1 MLFQVIDDKSE
12 CVGVYAN
19 EKLHYDE
26 IPKNLTKTWKYSSVL
41 RDREDITY
49 ANLYCAGKG
58 LADVCPEHLSPR
70 LDSILAKLKSFL
82 IAFREAKISLYDN
95 CFYDLVPKRF
105 ILEYCD
111 IKNEITKHVLSEST
125 QPANYHF
132 LLGLSKVIEDIKY
145 RRLNVD
151 ISNINISSERSR
163 MFYKKIN
170 KTDPYIQYD
179 GFKSKT
185 GRLTTRKNS
194 FPILTLDKNYRS
206 ILKPNNDYFVEL
218 DFNAAEVRTF
228 LALAG
233 ISQPKGDIHQWI
245 GKNVFKGDFERD
257 IIKQKVFAWLYNPEA
272 KNEKLENLFDRD
284 KIVDKYWDGQH
295 VETYYDRRIKADAKH
310 ALNYLIQSTTSDLF
324 LRRVINIWN
333 LLKGRATYISFCIHD
348 SMVLDF
354 SREDKEM
361 FNEIIELF
369 SDTEF
374 GKFKT
379 NISVGKDFGNMA
391 KFTPR
396 TN

>member
-1 MLFQVIDDKSE
+1 LLFQMIDDKSE
-12 CVGVYAN
+12 CVGIYAN
-19 EKLHYDE
+19 EKLYYDE
-26 IPKNLTKTWKYSSVL
+26 FPQGLSSTWKYSSIL
-41 RDREDITY
+41 RDREDVTY
-49 ANLYCAGKG
+49 ANLYCKG
-58 LADVCPEHLSPR
+58 RSLVDACPEHLKAR
-70 LDSILAKLKSFL
+70 LDKILGRLKAFLVAFGEAKL
-82 IAFREAKISLYDN
+82 SLYDN
-95 CFYDLVPKRF
+95 CFYDLVPQRF

-111 IKNEITKHVLSEST
+111 IKNEITKHVLSEGEK
-125 QPANYHF
+125 PANYHF

-145 RRLNVD
+145 RKLNVD
-151 ISNINISSERSR
+151 TSSLNISSEKARL
-163 MFYKKIN
+163 FYKRIN
-170 KTDPYIQYD
+170 QIDPYIQYD

-185 GRLTTRKNS
+185 GRLTTRKKS

-233 ISQPKGDIHQWI
+233 VSQPKGDIHQWI
-245 GKNVFKGDFERD
+245 GKNVFNGEFERD

-272 KNEKLENLFDRD
+272 KNQKLEELFDRD
-284 KIVDKYWDGQH
+284 KILDKYWDGEY

-324 LRRVINIWN
+324 LRRMIDIWN
-333 LLKGRATYISFCIHD
+333 LLKGRMTYISFSIHD
-348 SMVLDF
+348 SLVLDF
-354 SREDKEM
+354 SREEREL
-361 FNEIIELF
+361 FNEIIEMF
-369 SDTEF
+369 SETEF

-379 NISVGKDFGNMA
+379 NINVGKDFGNMV